1 MRVRCG
7 QHGLYGARSRNGEV
21 GLRQELGNGKQR
33 VHRRAFDDVRVS
45 CTPSR
50 ARTRSGSGNGAAMGR
65 RVTSRSGLVGRGPA
79 AKACVRGPRPIIV
92 VAGLALSAQ
101 YGMRTG
107 RRGLRIGPRPR
118 ECWAGSTANPPA
130 AQATVSHS
138 ADNNVVQK
146 HSAVPSVGQQE
157 IGTAPSLRP
166 VHTRVDAAGVRGFI
180 CSPRSARFV
189 CFVRFVGRSTDLAFG
204 GPQTGRL
211 RGHQPLLH
219 GS

>member
-1 MRVRCG
+1 MNSRRKHHQGIAAHAQPIAEAAHWRDEGSSGRQNRGRVAGHRMRVRCG

-107 RRGLRIGPRPR
+107 RRALRIGPRPR

-130 AQATVSHS
+130 AQATVFHS

-146 HSAVPSVGQQE
+146 HSAVPSVG
-157 IGTAPSLRP
+157 
-166 VHTRVDAAGVRGFI
+166 
-180 CSPRSARFV
+180 
-189 CFVRFVGRSTDLAFG
+189 
-204 GPQTGRL
+204 
-211 RGHQPLLH
+211 
-219 GS
+219 